1 MFQNKLAE
9 LHAWIAN
16 VPVNSLRRVY
26 PSELQSALDLS
37 DEAAAQF
44 IYYLA
49 TNNMCYIKYD
59 FTCSCGNECTVYYQP
74 HHSIEYECAE
84 CGKKYD
90 NNAIEA
96 GTMTLELKKQVIIT
110 SKSQPPNATT
120 QKNTVG
126 EEKMEKQKIFIVH
139 GHDNERKFE
148 VSDWLRSLDLEP
160 IILHEQASGGTRS
173 IIGKIERN
181 SNVAAAIVLLT
192 ADDVGKA
199 KDECDCKPRAR
210 QNVVFEAG
218 YFIGKLSPD
227 RVILLHEE
235 SVEIPGDLGGCIYIA
250 TTGQWKD
257 DIRKEFDEKNIT
269 YKK

>member
-59 FTCSCGNECTVYYQP
+59 FTCSCGNECTVY
-74 HHSIEYECAE
+74 
-84 CGKKYD
+84 
-90 NNAIEA
+90 
-96 GTMTLELKKQVIIT
+96 
-110 SKSQPPNATT
+110 SQPPNSTT

-257 DIRKEFDEKNIT
+257 DIRKEFDEMNIT

>member
-1 MFQNKLAE
+1 M
-9 LHAWIAN
+9 
-16 VPVNSLRRVY
+16 
-26 PSELQSALDLS
+26 
-37 DEAAAQF
+37 
-44 IYYLA
+44 
-49 TNNMCYIKYD
+49 
-59 FTCSCGNECTVYYQP
+59 
-74 HHSIEYECAE
+74 
-84 CGKKYD
+84 
-90 NNAIEA
+90 
-96 GTMTLELKKQVIIT
+96 
-110 SKSQPPNATT
+110 
-120 QKNTVG
+120 
-126 EEKMEKQKIFIVH
+126 
-139 GHDNERKFE
+139 
-148 VSDWLRSLDLEP
+148 DLEP

-257 DIRKEFDEKNIT
+257 DIRKEFDEMNIT